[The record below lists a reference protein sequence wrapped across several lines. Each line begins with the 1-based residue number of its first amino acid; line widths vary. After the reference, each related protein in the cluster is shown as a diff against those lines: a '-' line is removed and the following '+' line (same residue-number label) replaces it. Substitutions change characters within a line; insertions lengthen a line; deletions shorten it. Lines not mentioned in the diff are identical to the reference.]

1 MYQPKPSLTIIL
13 CLSVCFRLWGRAAAA
28 FGVRRAKVRQPWVA
42 RQGCNKYPAAMA
54 TGPDP
59 CPAASRKAP
68 SSYTGPG
75 EEDLSPDAEAEGGL
89 QEVVGFKTFFWGGGS
104 SLRLVGPSPDSC
116 AVLWP
121 LVVPGLWHSVDTQ
134 GIKKQG
140 LWIKMLSRTQC
151 FVPK

>member
-13 CLSVCFRLWGRAAAA
+13 GLSVRFRLWGRAAAA

-59 CPAASRKAP
+59 CPAASCRAP
-68 SSYTGPG
+68 SSYPGPG

-89 QEVVGFKTFFWGGGS
+89 QEVVVFKTFFWGEAAASGLWG
-104 SLRLVGPSPDSC
+104 LARIAALCLMAPCGARLVIG
-116 AVLWP
+116 
-121 LVVPGLWHSVDTQ
+121 
-134 GIKKQG
+134 
-140 LWIKMLSRTQC
+140 
-151 FVPK
+151 